1 MKKIRIGTR
10 GSKLALYQ
18 AYRVKEELEGKFSDQ
33 EFEIIIIKT
42 KGDKILDVPLS
53 KIGDKGL
60 FTKELE
66 YALFRDEIDMAVHS
80 LKDLPTKF
88 PKGTKL
94 GAILNRGDF
103 RDCLVSKDHK
113 KLEDFDGS
121 EVIATSSL
129 RRKAQLLKINPKFK
143 IVEIRGNVNTRIRK
157 MEEGHC
163 DAMIMAAAGLQRLEM
178 GEHIT
183 EIFDPEVMIS
193 ACGQGAI
200 GIEIR
205 EKDAI
210 IEKLISNINDKDSW
224 LTAETERVFLSTL
237 EGGCQ
242 IPVGCHCRIEGEKV
256 VLKGFISS
264 IDGSE
269 FLCKTVEGNRADS
282 YEHAK
287 NLANDLFNSGGKEI
301 LDEIRSEN
309 IVNETTS
316 SSLKGKRIISTRP
329 LEISDDLPNILK
341 DCGAEVIALPMI
353 ELLPSILTEDERY
366 SLANLADYNWVFF
379 TSKGGVSS
387 FFKQLI
393 EVNGDTTLP
402 KQLQIAVIG
411 EKTALELEYYG
422 YKASFISSGNNS
434 EEFITEFKSTL
445 DLKNQ
450 NLLFILGNL
459 ANDYLIDQMK
469 QGNNVKR
476 INTYQNN
483 CPSKIDSSILNHL
496 KTNEY
501 DLIVF
506 TSPSTFNN
514 LIKFIDHDVLKTL
527 KIASIGSTTS
537 KAITNAGLK
546 PLLTAS
552 QSSTDGLKA
561 AILDYY
567 K

>member
-18 AYRVKEELEGKFSDQ
+18 AYRVKEDLEGKFSDQ

-178 GEHIT
+178 GEYIT

-200 GIEIR
+200 GVEIR
-205 EKDAI
+205 EEDVTV
-210 IEKLISNINDKDSW
+210 EKLISNINDKDSW

-269 FLCKTVEGNRADS
+269 FLCKTVEGNRTDS
-282 YEHAK
+282 FELAAS
-287 NLANDLFNSGGKEI
+287 LANDLFNSGGKEI

-316 SSLKGKRIISTRP
+316 SGLKGKRIISTRP

-353 ELLPSILTEDERY
+353 ELLPSVLTPEERF

-379 TSKGGVSS
+379 TSKSGVSS

-450 NLLFILGNL
+450 NLMFILGNL

-469 QGNNVKR
+469 QGNTVKR

-483 CPSKIDSSILNHL
+483 CPSKIDSSILNQL

-552 QSSTDGLKA
+552 QSSTEGLKA
-561 AILDYY
+561 AIIDYY

>member
-33 EFEIIIIKT
+33 KFEIIIIKT

-205 EKDAI
+205 EEDAI

-353 ELLPSILTEDERY
+353 ELLSSVLTEDERY
-366 SLANLADYNWVFF
+366 SLTNLADYNWVFF

-483 CPSKIDSSILNHL
+483 CPSKIDSSILNYL

-546 PLLTAS
+546 PLLTAR

>member
-18 AYRVKEELEGKFSDQ
+18 AYRVKEELEAKFSDQ

-66 YALFRDEIDMAVHS
+66 YALFRDDIDMAVHS

-121 EVIATSSL
+121 EIIATSSL
-129 RRKAQLLKINPKFK
+129 RRKAQLLKINPKFQ

-178 GEHIT
+178 SEHIT

-205 EKDAI
+205 EEDIAT
-210 IEKLISNINDKDSW
+210 EQLIASISDTDSW
-224 LTAETERVFLSTL
+224 LTAETERAFLSTL

-242 IPVGCHCRIEGEKV
+242 IPVGCHCRIEGEQV

-269 FLCKTVEGNRADS
+269 FLCKTVEGNRTDS
-282 YEHAK
+282 FELAR
-287 NLANDLFNSGGKEI
+287 NLANDLYNSGGKEI
-301 LDEIRSEN
+301 LEEIRSEN

-316 SSLKGKRIISTRP
+316 TSLKGKRIISTRP
-329 LEISDDLPNILK
+329 LEVSDDLPNILK
-341 DCGAEVIALPMI
+341 DCGAEVLALPMI
-353 ELLPSILTEDERY
+353 ELLPSVLTEDERF

-411 EKTALELEYYG
+411 GKTALELEYYG

-445 DLKNQ
+445 DIKNQ

-459 ANDYLIDQMK
+459 ANDYLIDQLK
-469 QGNNVKR
+469 QENKVKR

-483 CPSKIDSSILNHL
+483 CPSKIDSSILNQL

-552 QSSTDGLKA
+552 QSSTEGLKA

>member
-18 AYRVKEELEGKFSDQ
+18 AYRVKEELEANFSFQ

-94 GAILNRGDF
+94 GAILNRGDS
-103 RDCLVSKDHK
+103 RDCLVSKGHK
-113 KLEDFDGS
+113 KLEEFDGS

-129 RRKAQLLKINPKFK
+129 RRKAQLLKINPNFK

-183 EIFDPEVMIS
+183 EVFDTDVMIS

-205 EKDAI
+205 EEDMAT
-210 IEKLISNINDKDSW
+210 EQLIATINDKDSW
-224 LTAETERVFLSTL
+224 LTAETERAFLSTL

-242 IPVGCHCRIEGEKV
+242 IPVGAHCKIEGDRAIV
-256 VLKGFISS
+256 KGFISS

-269 FLCKTVEGNRADS
+269 FLCKTVEGNRSDS
-282 YEHAK
+282 FELAT
-287 NLANDLFNSGGKEI
+287 NLAKDLYNSGGKEI
-301 LDEIRSEN
+301 LAEIRSEN

-353 ELLPSILTEDERY
+353 ELLPSVLSEDEKH

-379 TSKGGVSS
+379 TSKSGVSS

-402 KQLQIAVIG
+402 KQIQIAVIG

-450 NLLFILGNL
+450 NLLFVLGNL
-459 ANDYLIDQMK
+459 ANDYLSDQMK
-469 QGNNVKR
+469 QGNKVKR

-483 CPSKIDSSILNHL
+483 CPSKIDSSILNQL
-496 KTNEY
+496 ITNQY

-537 KAITNAGLK
+537 KAILNAGLK
-546 PLLTAS
+546 PLFTAS

>member
-205 EKDAI
+205 EEDAI

-353 ELLPSILTEDERY
+353 ELLPSVLTEDERY
-366 SLANLADYNWVFF
+366 SLTNLADYNWVFF

-483 CPSKIDSSILNHL
+483 CPSKIDSSILNYL

-546 PLLTAS
+546 PLLTAR